1 MKAAVLFK
9 PNEPLQVVDCELDPP
24 KAGEV
29 RVKMKAS
36 GVCQSDWHIMNG
48 DWPSPL
54 PIVPGHE
61 AAGEIAE
68 CGPGVTTVKPGDHV
82 IFSFRPHCGRCRYCT
97 QGRTVLCIGRASVPP
112 GSLYDGTL
120 RIKHK
125 GQGINQMARIGT
137 FAEEVVVPE
146 EMVVPIRK
154 DMPWPQAALVGCC
167 VATGVGAVTR
177 HAKIEAGSTVLVI
190 GCGGVGLNAVQG
202 AMLSGASKIIA
213 ADILDNKLE
222 MAKTFGA
229 THTINT
235 GTNEDPAKKVKEI
248 TGGLGVDYSFDAVS
262 IDKTQALAFDALAP
276 GGHAVAVGI
285 SAATVR
291 AAYSPFMMVF
301 TEKTVSGTFYGSVR
315 PDLDFPDPGRPLHEQ
330 APQHRRPDQPHLQA
344 RRHQRGLQ
352 EDDGR
357 RSRARRRGVRLEPAC
372 RETVCLPGACGTPP
386 GARPPADGAGTV
398 GAQDH
403 LRSRARRQPRPT
415 AAPPGIS
422 TAATT
427 TARWRS

>member
-1 MKAAVLFK
+1 MKAAVLFE
-9 PNEPLQVVDCELDPP
+9 PNTPLQVVECELDPP
-24 KAGEV
+24 TANEV

-36 GVCQSDWHIMNG
+36 GVCQSDWHVMNG
-48 DWPSPL
+48 DWPSPM

-61 AAGEIAE
+61 AAGEITA

-97 QGRTVLCIGRASVPP
+97 EGRTVLCIGRSGSPP
-112 GSLYDGTL
+112 GTLYDGTL
-120 RIKHK
+120 RLKHK

-146 EMVVPIRK
+146 EMVVPIRQ

-177 HAKIEAGSTVLVI
+177 HAKIEAGSSVLVI
-190 GCGGVGLNAVQG
+190 GCGGVGLNAIQG
-202 AMLSGASKIIA
+202 AMLSGARIIVA

-235 GTNEDPAKKVKEI
+235 AKDNDPVKKVKEI
-248 TGGLGVDYSFDAVS
+248 AGLGVDYSFDAVS
-262 IDKTQALAFDALAP
+262 NDKTQALAFDALAP

-285 SAATVR
+285 SAASIK
-291 AAYSPFMMVF
+291 AQYSPFMMVF

-315 PDLDFPDPGRPLHEQ
+315 PNVDFPVLVDHYMNRKLNIDGLISRTYK
-330 APQHRRPDQPHLQA
+330 LQDINEGFKRMMA
-344 RRHQRGLQ
+344 G
-352 EDDGR
+352 EV
-357 RSRARRRGVRLEPAC
+357 ARGV
-372 RETVCLPGACGTPP
+372 VVF
-386 GARPPADGAGTV
+386 D
-398 GAQDH
+398 
-403 LRSRARRQPRPT
+403 
-415 AAPPGIS
+415 
-422 TAATT
+422 
-427 TARWRS
+427 

>member
-9 PNEPLQVVDCELDPP
+9 PNEPLQVVECELDPP

-48 DWPSPL
+48 DWPSPM

-68 CGPGVTTVKPGDHV
+68 VGPGVTTVKPGDHV
-82 IFSFRPHCGRCRYCT
+82 IFSFRPHCGRCKYCS

-120 RIKHK
+120 RIKHN

-146 EMVVPIRK
+146 EMVIPIRK

-202 AMLSGASKIIA
+202 AMISGAGIIIA

-235 GTNEDPAKKVKEI
+235 ATDNDPVKKVKAI
-248 TGGLGVDYSFDAVS
+248 AGGLGVDYSFDAVS
-262 IDKTQALAFDALAP
+262 NGATQALAFDSLAP

-285 SAATVR
+285 SAASVKAHVLALHDGVR
-291 AAYSPFMMVF
+291 REDGERHLLRLGAAQP
-301 TEKTVSGTFYGSVR
+301 R
-315 PDLDFPDPGRPLHEQ
+315 FPDTGRPLHEPE
-330 APQHRRPDQPHLQA
+330 AQHRRPDQPHLQA

-352 EDDGR
+352 AHDGR
-357 RSRARRRGVRLEPAC
+357 RGRARRRGVRLSADKRRPFVIPSEARDLWSVTAKIPRC
-372 RETVCLPGACGTPP
+372 RSG
-386 GARPPADGAGTV
+386 
-398 GAQDH
+398 
-403 LRSRARRQPRPT
+403 
-415 AAPPGIS
+415 
-422 TAATT
+422 
-427 TARWRS
+427 

>member
-1 MKAAVLFK
+1 MKAAVLYK
-9 PNEPLQVVDCELDPP
+9 PNMGLEVVEVEQQGPQ
-24 KAGEV
+24 AGEA
-29 RVKMKAS
+29 RVKVKAA
-36 GVCQSDWHIMNG
+36 GVCHSDWHIMNG
-48 DWPSPL
+48 DWPSPM

-82 IFSFRPHCGRCRYCT
+82 IFSFRPHCGRCRYCS
-97 QGRTVLCIGRASVPP
+97 QGRTVLCIGRAHVPP
-112 GSLYDGTL
+112 GALYDGTF

-125 GQGINQMARIGT
+125 GQDINQMARIGT

-202 AMLSGASKIIA
+202 AMLSGASRIIA

-222 MAKTFGA
+222 MARTFGA

-235 GTNEDPAKKVKEI
+235 KTNEDAVKKVKEMA
-248 TGGLGVDYSFDAVS
+248 GGLGVDYSFDAVS
-262 IDKTQALAFDALAP
+262 NDRTQALAFDALAP

-285 SAATVR
+285 SAATIR
-291 AAYSPFMMVF
+291 ASYSPFNMVF

-315 PDLDFPDPGRPLHEQ
+315 PDLDFPILVDHYMNKRLNI
-330 APQHRRPDQPHLQA
+330 D
-344 RRHQRGLQ
+344 GLI
-352 EDDGR
+352 
-357 RSRARRRGVRLEPAC
+357 SRTYKLDEINEGFRAMMGGEVARGV
-372 RETVCLPGACGTPP
+372 VVF
-386 GARPPADGAGTV
+386 D
-398 GAQDH
+398 
-403 LRSRARRQPRPT
+403 
-415 AAPPGIS
+415 
-422 TAATT
+422 
-427 TARWRS
+427 